1 MEPKYRWARSRNG
14 RTPARFKPNGLPVGR
29 QSRCRLAPS
38 NPLKA
43 KMDGAAKAWQHHWAQ
58 ASSGTIVPVGTQ
70 PKRQNPSRIQAKR
83 VALWS
88 AEPVPFGTFEPAKSK
103 DGWGCKGLAAPL
115 GTSPS
120 IEWYHSTGGHAA
132 ETAGPQ
138 QDSGPTACHLV
149 GRAAVTGEHAAETA
163 EPQQDSNG
171 LPFGR
176 QSRCR
181 LAPSNPLKAKM
192 DGAAK
197 AWQHHWALAQATSG
211 TKVPV
216 GTQPK
221 RQNPSKIQAKRVA
234 IWSAEPVPFGTF
246 EPAKSKD
253 GWGCEGLAAPLGP
266 SIEWNHSTGG
276 AGAVWHLRWA
286 LA

>member
-1 MEPKYRWARSRNG
+1 MGLQRLGNTIGHWPKHRVVPWYRWARSRNGRAPAGFRPNGLPFGRQSRCHRWARSRNG
-14 RTPARFKPNGLPVGR
+14 RTPARFRP
-29 QSRCRLAPS
+29 
-38 NPLKA
+38 
-43 KMDGAAKAWQHHWAQ
+43 
-58 ASSGTIVPVGTQ
+58 
-70 PKRQNPSRIQAKR
+70 
-83 VALWS
+83 
-88 AEPVPFGTFEPAKSK
+88 
-103 DGWGCKGLAAPL
+103 
-115 GTSPS
+115 
-120 IEWYHSTGGHAA
+120 
-132 ETAGPQ
+132 
-138 QDSGPTACHLV
+138 
-149 GRAAVTGEHAAETA
+149 
-163 EPQQDSNG
+163 NG

-253 GWGCEGLAAPLGP
+253 RWG
-266 SIEWNHSTGG
+266 
-276 AGAVWHLRWA
+276 WA